1 MAVTVAFF
9 LGQRRLLARGRRR
22 TDLGRRTGYGPQ
34 TKADGAVV
42 VKNQAGVVVVVA
54 VKRGSAVET
63 KAHQSTHNRGLTD
76 RVRRAKS
83 AQAC

>member
-1 MAVTVAFF
+1 MAFF
-9 LGQRRLLARGRRR
+9 LGRRRLLARGRRR
-22 TDLGRRTGYGPQ
+22 SDLGRRTGYGPQ

-42 VKNQAGVVVVVA
+42 IMA
-54 VKRGSAVET
+54 VKRGSAVEP

-76 RVRRAKS
+76 RVRHTKS